1 LENLVRIASA
11 LRLFLVGAMW
21 RTVGWRWCGKIL
33 LKAFASD
40 DEDFRNLSGIFL
52 VQAGLRTLPLLR
64 EELENHRNIPLILML
79 IADIG
84 DSTSES
90 LIIPYLNY
98 DDPKVAEAA
107 RQAIRT
113 LQVTS
118 RLMD

>member
-1 LENLVRIASA
+1 M
-11 LRLFLVGAMW
+11 FLAGIVW

>member
-1 LENLVRIASA
+1 
-11 LRLFLVGAMW
+11 LRVFLAGTMW

-52 VQAGLRTLPLLR
+52 VQAGLRTLPLLC
-64 EELENHRNIPLILML
+64 EELENHRNVPLILML

-84 DSTSES
+84 DSTSKS
-90 LIIPYLNY
+90 LIVPYLNN
-98 DDPKVAEAA
+98 DEPKIAEAA

-118 RLMD
+118 LLMD